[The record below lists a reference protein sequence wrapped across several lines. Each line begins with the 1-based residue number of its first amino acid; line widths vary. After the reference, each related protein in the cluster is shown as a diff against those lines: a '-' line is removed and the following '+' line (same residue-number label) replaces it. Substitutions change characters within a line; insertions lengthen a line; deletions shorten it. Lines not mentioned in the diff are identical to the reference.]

1 MSKLTGQV
9 AVVTGASKGIGA
21 EIAKQLAA
29 AGAAVVVNYASD
41 REGADKVVADIA
53 GAGGRAV
60 AVQGNVAR
68 PTDVDR
74 IFAQAKSTF
83 GTVGILV
90 NSAGT
95 YRFGTIEEVTEEE
108 FHRHFDTNV
117 LGLLLATKAAVAQFG
132 PEGGSVINIGS
143 AASRIAPPGAS
154 IYSATKGAV
163 DVITRVLAKELG
175 PRRIRVNS
183 VNPGVVDTEGNRAAG
198 IIGSDFE
205 KQAAQQAPLGRTGQ
219 PSDVAPAVVFL
230 ASDDTRWVTGEIL
243 VVSGGL

>member
-1 MSKLTGQV
+1 MLSCPFSGIPR
-9 AVVTGASKGIGA
+9 IGA

-41 REGADKVVADIA
+41 REGAEKVVADIA
-53 GAGGRAV
+53 GAGGGAV

-68 PTDVDR
+68 SADVDR

-83 GTVGILV
+83 AVGILV

-132 PEGGSVINIGS
+132 PEGGSMINIGS
-143 AASRIAPPGAS
+143 VGSRLAPPGAS
-154 IYSATKGAV
+154 IYAATKGAV

-183 VNPGVVDTEGNRAAG
+183 VNPGVVDTEGNRATG
-198 IIGSDFE
+198 IIGGDFE
-205 KQAAQQAPLGRTGQ
+205 KHAAQQAPLGRTGQ

-230 ASDDTRWVTGEIL
+230 ASDDARWVTGEIL

>member
-1 MSKLTGQV
+1 
-9 AVVTGASKGIGA
+9 
-21 EIAKQLAA
+21 LAA

-41 REGADKVVADIA
+41 REGAEKAVADIA
-53 GAGGRAV
+53 GAGGGAV

-68 PTDVDR
+68 SADVDR

-117 LGLLLATKAAVAQFG
+117 LGLLLATKAAVTQFG
-132 PEGGSVINIGS
+132 PEGGSMINIGS
-143 AASRIAPPGAS
+143 VGSRLAPPGAS
-154 IYSATKGAV
+154 IYAAAKGAV

-183 VNPGVVDTEGNRAAG
+183 VNPGVVDTEGNRATG
-198 IIGSDFE
+198 IIGGDFE
-205 KQAAQQAPLGRTGQ
+205 KHAAQQAPLGRTGQ
-219 PSDVAPAVVFL
+219 PSDVAPAVGFL
-230 ASDDTRWVTGEIL
+230 ASDDARWVTGESL

>member
-1 MSKLTGQV
+1 MSKLTGRV

-21 EIAKQLAA
+21 EIAKQLGA

-41 REGADKVVADIA
+41 REGAEKVVADIA

-68 PTDVDR
+68 SAEVDR
-74 IFAQAKSTF
+74 IFAQAKSSF

-108 FHRHFDTNV
+108 FQRHFDTNV

-132 PEGGSVINIGS
+132 PDGGSVINIGS
-143 AASRIAPPGAS
+143 VGSRLAPPGAS
-154 IYSATKGAV
+154 IYAATKGAV

-183 VNPGVVDTEGNRAAG
+183 VNPGVVDTEANRAAG
-198 IIGSDFE
+198 VIGGAFE
-205 KQAAQQAPLGRTGQ
+205 KQAVQQTPLGRTGR
-219 PSDVAPAVVFL
+219 PTDIAPAVVFL
-230 ASDDTRWVTGEIL
+230 ASDDARWVTGEIL

>member
-41 REGADKVVADIA
+41 REGAEKVVAGIA
-53 GAGGRAV
+53 GAGGKAV
-60 AVQGNVAR
+60 AVQGNVAKSA
-68 PTDVDR
+68 DVDR
-74 IFAQAKSTF
+74 IFTQAKSSF

-90 NSAGT
+90 NCAGI

-143 AASRIAPPGAS
+143 VASRVAPPGAS

-163 DVITRVLAKELG
+163 DVITRGLAKELG
-175 PRRIRVNS
+175 PRKIRVNS
-183 VNPGVVDTEGNRAAG
+183 VNPGVVDTEGNRASG

-205 KQAAQQAPLGRTGQ
+205 SRRHNRRHLAAQGGRTTLHPPWCFWPRTTQAG
-219 PSDVAPAVVFL
+219 
-230 ASDDTRWVTGEIL
+230 
-243 VVSGGL
+243 

>member
-1 MSKLTGQV
+1 MSKLTGRV

-21 EIAKQLAA
+21 EIAKQLGA

-41 REGADKVVADIA
+41 REGAEKVVADIA

-68 PTDVDR
+68 SAEVDR
-74 IFAQAKSTF
+74 IFAQAKSSF
-83 GTVGILV
+83 GTVGIPV

-108 FHRHFDTNV
+108 FQRHFDTNV

-132 PEGGSVINIGS
+132 PDGGSVINIGS
-143 AASRIAPPGAS
+143 VGSRLAPPGAS
-154 IYSATKGAV
+154 IYAATKGAV

-183 VNPGVVDTEGNRAAG
+183 VNPGVVDTEANRAAG
-198 IIGSDFE
+198 VIGGAFE
-205 KQAAQQAPLGRTGQ
+205 KQAMQQTPLGRTGR
-219 PSDVAPAVVFL
+219 PSDIAPAVVFL
-230 ASDDTRWVTGEIL
+230 ASDDARWVTGEIL

>member
-1 MSKLTGQV
+1 MSKLTGRV

-21 EIAKQLAA
+21 EIAKQLGA

-41 REGADKVVADIA
+41 REGAEKVVADIA
-53 GAGGRAV
+53 DAGGRAV
-60 AVQGNVAR
+60 AAQGNVAR
-68 PTDVDR
+68 SAEVDR
-74 IFAQAKSTF
+74 IFAQAKSSF

-108 FHRHFDTNV
+108 FQRHFDTNV

-132 PEGGSVINIGS
+132 PDGGSVINIGS
-143 AASRIAPPGAS
+143 VGSRLAPPGAS
-154 IYSATKGAV
+154 IYAATKGAV

-183 VNPGVVDTEGNRAAG
+183 VNPGVVDTEANRAAG
-198 IIGSDFE
+198 VIGGAFE
-205 KQAAQQAPLGRTGQ
+205 KQAVQQTPLGRTGR
-219 PSDVAPAVVFL
+219 PTDIAPAVVFL
-230 ASDDTRWVTGEIL
+230 ASDDARWVTGEIL

>member
-29 AGAAVVVNYASD
+29 AGAAVMVNYASD
-41 REGADKVVADIA
+41 REGAEKVVADIA

-68 PTDVDR
+68 SPDVDR
-74 IFAQAKSTF
+74 IFAQARSTF
-83 GTVGILV
+83 GTVDILV
-90 NSAGT
+90 NNAGT
-95 YRFGTIEEVTEEE
+95 YRLGTIEEVTEEE

-117 LGLLLATKAAVAQFG
+117 LGLLLATKAAAAQFG

-143 AASRIAPPGAS
+143 AASRLAPPGTS

-175 PRRIRVNS
+175 PRK
-183 VNPGVVDTEGNRAAG
+183 NPGVIDTEGNRAAG
-198 IIGSDFE
+198 IIGGDFE

-230 ASDDTRWVTGEIL
+230 AADDTRWVTGEIL

>member
-41 REGADKVVADIA
+41 REGAEKVVADIA
-53 GAGGRAV
+53 RAGGRAV
-60 AVQGNVAR
+60 AVQGNVTRSA
-68 PTDVDR
+68 DVDR

-83 GTVGILV
+83 GTVRILV
-90 NSAGT
+90 NSAGM

-108 FHRHFDTNV
+108 FHRHFNTNV
-117 LGLLLATKAAVAQFG
+117 LGLLLATKAAAAQFG

-143 AASRIAPPGAS
+143 AASRLAPPGAS
-154 IYSATKGAV
+154 IYSASKGAV

-198 IIGSDFE
+198 IIGGDFE
-205 KQAAQQAPLGRTGQ
+205 SRRYNRRHLVAQGNRATLHPLWY
-219 PSDVAPAVVFL
+219 FL
-230 ASDDTRWVTGEIL
+230 PLMTHAG
-243 VVSGGL
+243 